1 MQDILMM
8 MAYAAWILTA
18 VLGIVWINRSRA
30 KKRLRAALDAYA
42 EKQIA
47 QARLWKV
54 KVGQQASR
62 WTATAGNG

>member
-1 MQDILMM
+1 MQNVLMM
-8 MAYAAWILTA
+8 MAYTAWILTA
-18 VLGIVWINRSRA
+18 VLGIVWINWSRA

-54 KVGQQASR
+54 TVGRPASR
-62 WTATAGNG
+62 WTAAASNG